1 MAWFEYQAN
10 DGEGGL
16 QRGTLEADTLAAA
29 RWALREDGL
38 RPRSLRPCDPPA
50 SALRLPDPGRLLPV
64 KSVQVEVSLRQLA
77 MMLRTGL
84 PLLASV
90 ETLIE
95 QAPGP
100 GLRRVWAR
108 VRDQIEQGGSFADA
122 LETQRPFGHATVQL
136 ARLGEESGNLDRV
149 LRRAAD
155 SMEKR
160 RLLKQSTVNALLYPV
175 ITLVSAIG
183 IASYMVLGV
192 IPQMERF
199 LTALGRR
206 LPPITQSLLDFS
218 NLVQRHATNL
228 LTGLIMTVVIFVGIW
243 LWPPGRLRIDR
254 TLLRI
259 PLIGGILRTA
269 ATALFARS
277 MSILLQ
283 SGIPLLEGLRAV
295 QRLHTNRWIAARLDH
310 ARREVMDGHPLS
322 DPLAAPYTYTPMLPR
337 MVAVGEAGGTLD
349 EVLEEVADFHEE
361 SLAHLIKQL
370 SALIEPAII
379 FFVGGIVGYVYIA
392 FFVGLFAASGGR

>member
-1 MAWFEYQAN
+1 MPWYTYHALDSN
-10 DGEGGL
+10 GEP
-16 QRGTLEADTLAAA
+16 QHGTIEAETLSAA
-29 RWALREDGL
+29 RWALREDKL
-38 RPRSLRPCDPPA
+38 RTRELRECDPPP
-50 SALRLPDPGRLLPV
+50 SWLRLPDPRALMPV

-77 MMLRTGL
+77 MMLRSGL
-84 PLLASV
+84 PLLASL

-100 GLRRVWAR
+100 GMRRVWAR
-108 VRDQIEQGGSFADA
+108 VRDRVEQGGSLADA

-136 ARLGEESGNLDRV
+136 ARLGEESGNLDLV

-160 RLLKQSTVNALLYPV
+160 RILKQTTINALLYPI

-199 LTALGRR
+199 LNALGRR

-218 NLVQRHATNL
+218 NLIQRHAGNL
-228 LTGLIMTVVIFVGIW
+228 LVTLVMSVVVFTGVF

-254 TLLRI
+254 ALLRI

-269 ATALFARS
+269 ATALFSRS

-295 QRLHTNRWIAARLDH
+295 QRLHNNRWIAARLDH

-322 DPLAAPYTYTPMLPR
+322 EPLAAPFTYTPMLPR

-392 FFVGLFAASGGR
+392 FFVGLFAATGGR